1 MYANIN
7 LGNISLPRL
16 IFTLQYNY
24 SLLQVDFILVI
35 RTDQPY
41 CHFDISRHRCVVAI
55 HMAGNGANLLI

>member
-24 SLLQVDFILVI
+24 SLLQVDFIL
-35 RTDQPY
+35 
-41 CHFDISRHRCVVAI
+41 
-55 HMAGNGANLLI
+55 G

>member
-35 RTDQPY
+35 RTGD
-41 CHFDISRHRCVVAI
+41 A
-55 HMAGNGANLLI
+55 ANLLI

>member
-24 SLLQVDFILVI
+24 SLLQVDFIG
-35 RTDQPY
+35 D
-41 CHFDISRHRCVVAI
+41 A
-55 HMAGNGANLLI
+55 ANLLI